1 MTSEKKKLNS
11 SIPHER
17 QLLIKELVAKGERN
31 LKIAEILD
39 SQDFLET
46 HFPKDFRKEYLCSV
60 IINRLYY
67 GVYLIGKSKLFE
79 KDNSIQE
86 DGFLGHGTE
95 SAVRGIR
102 NNDEAKKSKQLWVR
116 LKGFYDNE
124 HTKAA
129 YKTCVFAAKLYKMRN
144 LYDYN
149 SDRETDKALENL
161 KSCKEQ
167 TFSLIKK
174 LKEL

>member
-1 MTSEKKKLNS
+1 MTSEKKKLDS
-11 SIPHER
+11 SISHER
-17 QLLIKELVAKGERN
+17 QLLIKELIAKGERN

-39 SQDFLET
+39 SDDFLEMS
-46 HFPKDFRKEYLCSV
+46 HLSKEHLCSV

-79 KDNSIQE
+79 KDNTIQE
-86 DGFLGHGTE
+86 ESFLGHGTE
-95 SAVRGIR
+95 KAIKEIR
-102 NNDEAKKSKQLWVR
+102 NNDEARQSEQLWVR

-124 HTKAA
+124 HTKDA
-129 YKTCVFAAKLYKMRN
+129 YKTCVFAARLYKMRN

-149 SDRETDKALENL
+149 SDREADKALENL

-167 TFSLIKK
+167 TFSLIKR